1 LSATVLST
9 VVVLGEVVTPVQA
22 TGVIIML
29 VALIAFQVWR

>member
-9 VVVLGEVVTPVQA
+9 VVLGEVVTPVQA